1 MQHNRPA
8 VGDDTNV
15 FVEVIH
21 HYNIISSG
29 VAIQV
34 A

>member
-15 FVEVIH
+15 FVEM
-21 HYNIISSG
+21 YIIITSFSSG
-29 VAIQV
+29 VAI
-34 A
+34 